1 MKNNTTNPTK
11 QQKQQWVKQAV
22 KMGLGNI
29 FGVKRSGNK

>member
-1 MKNNTTNPTK
+1 MAKNQKQPTK

-29 FGVKRSGNK
+29 FGVKRNG